1 MRKIVLSCLLAAT
14 MASVTTLTASTTAE
28 ESNTVKINFKNLK
41 IVDFINMVAHITG
54 KNILVGQNVQGT
66 VDFVSVKPVRKDKI
80 YDLLVKV
87 LATKGYTIHD
97 TKNGFLEVIRSA
109 DAPKSAPPSYGSTPL
124 PEVQTVVIPVENLNV
139 RTILRQVNF
148 LLSKYGKITLSY
160 ESNSVVVTDYPE
172 NIRTIKN
179 LIRKLDNGTVKPNAQ
194 FVKLHNADA
203 KAVLPKVQQLV
214 KAMFDNRI
222 QTQKV
227 SVFADDASNSIVLI
241 GAHRNVMR
249 LIPKIRK
256 MDKGNETV
264 DKHMEII
271 YVKNADAAEIVKTLE
286 KLLSDKSF
294 ARARKPQE
302 NQPTFAQTVP
312 RVKAPAGKTKNLP
325 AQPQQAQREEPLPGV
340 SGKDKPTVTVDTE
353 LNAVVVYA
361 TDREIKEIRSV
372 VEELDVERQ
381 QVYVQ
386 AKIVEISKNKAE
398 QLGVKYSLLG
408 GIANSSGLYG
418 FSGLIGSLD
427 GSNAI
432 GQVAGLLGN
441 NFEIPKVTKAL
452 ALGTTISLF
461 DKNGVANILS
471 EPAVLCI
478 NNKESSLY
486 VGRTESILTQAT
498 TGSDATSLTRQNY
511 SREDIGLTLKVK
523 PRISED
529 NKVALDIKTVLE
541 DVIGGQ
547 VGLPTTT
554 KREVSTTSI
563 VKNGETVIIGGLVKD
578 KTSKTVT
585 KIPLLGDIPILG
597 IPFRHTKE
605 DKDKISLVIMITP
618 YIVKRSQDLSKLKE
632 ALGRLDMIEK
642 NLAYKLDEQ
651 LKSGKRIELAP
662 ETIAHE
668 SFEEEPQTVV
678 HPAREVEM
686 PSREVLMQSAPE
698 IEAES
703 QPQIVQETPPAGEHT
718 QPEEEI
724 IIDEHQRA
732 YHVLRDAQGNI
743 ISRKRVK
750 TDDYY

>member
-1 MRKIVLSCLLAAT
+1 MKKIVMSCIAAGW
-14 MASVTTLTASTTAE
+14 MLTASVSAATQNDP
-28 ESNTVKINFKNLK
+28 NTVKINFKNLK

-54 KNILVGQNVQGT
+54 KNILIGQNVQGT
-66 VDFVSVKPVRKDKI
+66 VDFVSVKPVRKDQI
-80 YDLLVKV
+80 YNLLVKV
-87 LATKGYTIHD
+87 LATKGYTIRD
-97 TKNGFLEVIRSA
+97 TRDGFLQVIRSA
-109 DAPKSAPPSYGSTPL
+109 DAPKSAPPIYGQSAL

-172 NIRTIKN
+172 NIHTIEA

-194 FVKLHNADA
+194 FVKLRNADA
-203 KAVLPKVQQLV
+203 KAVLPKVQKL
-214 KAMFDNRI
+214 ASGMFDNKI

-241 GAHRNVMR
+241 GSRKNVAR

-294 ARARKPQE
+294 ARSRKE
-302 NQPTFAQTVP
+302 ESNQPTFAQTQPVS
-312 RVKAPAGKTKNLP
+312 AKNP
-325 AQPQQAQREEPLPGV
+325 NIKKRNISAQPTQTQSSASLPSV

-361 TDREIKEIRSV
+361 TDREIKEIRNV

-408 GIANSSGLYG
+408 GIANSSGIYG

-432 GQVAGLLGN
+432 GQVASLLGT

-486 VGRTESILTQAT
+486 VGRTESILTQST

-529 NKVALDIKTVLE
+529 NKVALDVKTVLE

-597 IPFRHTKE
+597 IPFRHTEE

-618 YIVKRSQDLSKLKE
+618 YIVKRSQDLGRLKE

-642 NLAYKLDEQ
+642 NLAFKLDRQ
-651 LKSGKRIELAP
+651 LKSGKPIEVQPQMIAP
-662 ETIAHE
+662 ELLDTPA
-668 SFEEEPQTVV
+668 QTVV
-678 HPAREVEM
+678 HPPQPILEEQDAEPEASEPASEV
-686 PSREVLMQSAPE
+686 
-698 IEAES
+698 
-703 QPQIVQETPPAGEHT
+703 PAQQGPT
-718 QPEEEI
+718 EEI
-724 IIDEHQRA
+724 IVDEQQHA
-732 YHVLRDAQGNI
+732 YRVLKDAEGNI
-743 ISRKRVK
+743 ISKTRVAY
-750 TDDYY
+750 DDYY

>member
-1 MRKIVLSCLLAAT
+1 MKKIVSSCILAGWVA
-14 MASVTTLTASTTAE
+14 LTHAAPVAANDP
-28 ESNTVKINFKNLK
+28 NTVKINFKNLK

-54 KNILVGQNVQGT
+54 KNILIGQNVQGT
-66 VDFVSVKPVRKDKI
+66 VDFVSVRPVRKDKI

-87 LATKGYTIHD
+87 LATKGYTIRD

-109 DAPKSAPPSYGSTPL
+109 DAPKSAPPIYGDTDL
-124 PEVQTVVIPVENLNV
+124 PEVQTVVVPVENLNV

-172 NIRTIKN
+172 NIRTIRN
-179 LIRKLDNGTVKPNAQ
+179 LIRKLDSGTIKPNAR
-194 FVKLHNADA
+194 FVTLRKADA
-203 KAVLPKVQQLV
+203 KTVLPKVQKLAN
-214 KAMFDNRI
+214 AMFDNKI
-222 QTQKV
+222 QTQKI

-241 GAHRNVMR
+241 GASKNVAR

-294 ARARKPQE
+294 AKAHKTDE
-302 NQPTFAQTVP
+302 QPTFARTQP
-312 RVKAPAGKTKNLP
+312 QPAKTKNKKTPPVQQP
-325 AQPQQAQREEPLPGV
+325 ATAEKNEPLPGV

-361 TDREIKEIRSV
+361 TDREIREIRSV

-398 QLGVKYSLLG
+398 ELGVKYSLLG
-408 GIANSSGLYG
+408 GIANSSGIYG
-418 FSGLIGSLD
+418 FSGLIGSVD

-432 GQVAGLLGN
+432 SQVASLLGN
-441 NFEIPKVTKAL
+441 SFEIPKVTKAL

-461 DKNGVANILS
+461 DKHGVANILS

-486 VGRTESILTQAT
+486 VGRTESILTQST
-498 TGSDATSLTRQNY
+498 TGADSTSLTRQNY

-529 NKVALDIKTVLE
+529 NKVALDVKTVLE

-597 IPFRHTKE
+597 IPFRHTQE
-605 DKDKISLVIMITP
+605 SKDKISLVIMITP
-618 YIVKRSQDLSKLKE
+618 YIVKRSEDLGKLKE

-642 NLAYKLDEQ
+642 NLAYQLDKQ
-651 LKSGKRIELAP
+651 LESGKPIKIDPQTIIAP
-662 ETIAHE
+662 EL
-668 SFEEEPQTVV
+668 EEGEVQTVV
-678 HPAREVEM
+678 HTPQPVHV
-686 PSREVLMQSAPE
+686 EVLQEDTLPQSMQDEVIAAPSADSP
-698 IEAES
+698 AE
-703 QPQIVQETPPAGEHT
+703 T
-718 QPEEEI
+718 EEI
-724 IIDEHQRA
+724 IVDEHQRA
-732 YHVLRDAQGNI
+732 YRVRKDAQGNI
-743 ISRKRVK
+743 ISRVRVK
-750 TDDYY
+750 YDDYY

>member
-1 MRKIVLSCLLAAT
+1 MRKVFISVVLSGLFLGGTITAAT
-14 MASVTTLTASTTAE
+14 TPDTE
-28 ESNTVKINFKNLK
+28 QNGVKINFKNLK

-54 KNILVGQNVQGT
+54 KNILIGQNVQGT
-66 VDFVSVKPVRKDKI
+66 VDFVSVKPVPKDKI
-80 YDLLVKV
+80 YDLLIKV
-87 LATKGYTIHD
+87 LATKGYTIND
-97 TKNGFLEVIRSA
+97 TGNGFLQVIRSA
-109 DAPKSAPPSYGSTPL
+109 DAPKSAPPQYGQAEI

-160 ESNSVVVTDYPE
+160 ESNSVVVTDYPD

-179 LIRKLDNGTVKPNAQ
+179 LIHKLDNGTVKPNAQ
-194 FVKLHNADA
+194 FVMLHNADA
-203 KAVLPKVQQLV
+203 KTVLPKVQKLAN
-214 KAMFDNRI
+214 AMFDSKI

-227 SVFADDASNSIVLI
+227 SVFADDASNAIVLV
-241 GAHRNVMR
+241 GAPKNVR
-249 LIPKIRK
+249 KLIPKIRK
-256 MDKGNETV
+256 MDKSNETV

-294 ARARKPQE
+294 ARSHKDQQ
-302 NQPTFAQTVP
+302 NQTTFAQTQQP
-312 RVKAPAGKTKNLP
+312 APVKNTKNAP
-325 AQPQQAQREEPLPGV
+325 KQAPQPTMVTRNEPTPSI

-361 TDREIKEIRSV
+361 TDREIREIKNV
-372 VEELDVERQ
+372 IQELDVERQ

-398 QLGVKYSLLG
+398 ELGMKYSLLG
-408 GIANSSGLYG
+408 GVANSSGLYG
-418 FSGLIGSLD
+418 FSGVIGSVD

-432 GQVAGLLGN
+432 GQVASLLGN
-441 NFEIPKVTKAL
+441 NFDIPKVTKAL
-452 ALGTTISLF
+452 ALGTTISLY

-498 TGSDATSLTRQNY
+498 TGADATSLTRQNY

-529 NKVALDIKTVLE
+529 NKVALDIKTILE

-597 IPFRHTKE
+597 NLFRHTKN

-618 YIVKRSQDLSKLKE
+618 YIVKRSADLGKLKE
-632 ALGRLDMIEK
+632 ALGRLDMVEK
-642 NLAYKLDEQ
+642 NLAMQIDEKL
-651 LKSGKRIELAP
+651 KTGKPIEIDPSLIAP
-662 ETIAHE
+662 ELEVEEQPQTIVHPQVRTVE
-668 SFEEEPQTVV
+668 PVQHHVVYEEPVE
-678 HPAREVEM
+678 EVSSE
-686 PSREVLMQSAPE
+686 P
-698 IEAES
+698 
-703 QPQIVQETPPAGEHT
+703 T
-718 QPEEEI
+718 EEI

-732 YHVLRDAQGNI
+732 YKVLRDAQGNI
-743 ISRKRVK
+743 ISKKRISLDE
-750 TDDYY
+750 TY

>member
-1 MRKIVLSCLLAAT
+1 MRKRIISIVLTGLFLS
-14 MASVTTLTASTTAE
+14 STAFGAE
-28 ESNTVKINFKNLK
+28 APKDNNTVKINFKNLK

-54 KNILVGQNVQGT
+54 KNILIGQNVQGT
-66 VDFVSVKPVRKDKI
+66 VDFVSVKPVPKDKI
-80 YDLLVKV
+80 YDLLIKV
-87 LATKGYTIHD
+87 LATKGYTIND
-97 TKNGFLEVIRSA
+97 TRNGFLQVIRSA
-109 DAPKSAPPSYGSTPL
+109 DAPKSAPPSYGQADI

-160 ESNSVVVTDYPE
+160 ESNSVVVTDYPD

-179 LIRKLDNGTVKPNAQ
+179 LIRQLDNGTVKPNAQ
-194 FVKLHNADA
+194 FVMLHNADA
-203 KAVLPKVQQLV
+203 KVVLPKVQKLAT
-214 KAMFDNRI
+214 AMFDNKI
-222 QTQKV
+222 QTQKI
-227 SVFADDASNSIVLI
+227 SVFADDASNAIVLI
-241 GAHRNVMR
+241 GARKNVAK

-294 ARARKPQE
+294 AKSHKEETRQS
-302 NQPTFAQTVP
+302 TFAQTQRQPVQTNSKNP
-312 RVKAPAGKTKNLP
+312 SAKNVQPAVAVQKN
-325 AQPQQAQREEPLPGV
+325 EPLPSV
-340 SGKDKPTVTVDTE
+340 SGKNKPTVTVDTE

-361 TDREIKEIRSV
+361 TDREIKEIKNV

-381 QVYVQ
+381 QVYVK
-386 AKIVEISKNKAE
+386 AKIVEISKNRAE

-408 GIANSSGLYG
+408 GIVNSSGIYG

-427 GSNAI
+427 GSDAI
-432 GQVAGLLGN
+432 GRVASLLGN
-441 NFEIPKVTKAL
+441 NFDIPKVTKAL
-452 ALGTTISLF
+452 TLGTTISLF

-529 NKVALDIKTVLE
+529 DKVALDIKTILE

-597 IPFRHTKE
+597 NLFKHTKE
-605 DKDKISLVIMITP
+605 DNDKISLVIMITP
-618 YIVKRSQDLSKLKE
+618 YIVKRSADLSKLKD
-632 ALGRLDMIEK
+632 ALGRLEMIE
-642 NLAYKLDEQ
+642 NDLACKIEER
-651 LKSGKRIELAP
+651 LKSGKAIELNPILIAP
-662 ETIAHE
+662 ELEA
-668 SFEEEPQTVV
+668 EEPKTVV
-678 HPAREVEM
+678 HPVRTVGAVETEQTSNE
-686 PSREVLMQSAPE
+686 P
-698 IEAES
+698 
-703 QPQIVQETPPAGEHT
+703 T
-718 QPEEEI
+718 EEI
-724 IIDEHQRA
+724 IIDERQRA
-732 YHVLRDAQGNI
+732 YRVLKDADGNI
-743 ISRKRVK
+743 LSKTRV
-750 TDDYY
+750 DYDEVY

>member
-1 MRKIVLSCLLAAT
+1 MKKIVMSCIAAGW
-14 MASVTTLTASTTAE
+14 MLTASVSAATQNDP
-28 ESNTVKINFKNLK
+28 NTVKINFKNLK

-54 KNILVGQNVQGT
+54 KNILIGQNVQGT
-66 VDFVSVKPVRKDKI
+66 VDFVSVKPVRKDQI
-80 YDLLVKV
+80 YNLLVKV
-87 LATKGYTIHD
+87 LATKGYTIRD
-97 TKNGFLEVIRSA
+97 TRDGFLQVIRSA
-109 DAPKSAPPSYGSTPL
+109 DAPKSAPPIYGQSAL

-172 NIRTIKN
+172 NIHTIEA

-194 FVKLHNADA
+194 FVKLRNADA
-203 KAVLPKVQQLV
+203 KAVLPKVQKL
-214 KAMFDNRI
+214 ASGMFDNKI

-241 GAHRNVMR
+241 GSRKNVAR

-294 ARARKPQE
+294 ARARKE
-302 NQPTFAQTVP
+302 ESNQPTFAQTQPVS
-312 RVKAPAGKTKNLP
+312 AKNPNIKKRNISAQTTQTQSSASLP
-325 AQPQQAQREEPLPGV
+325 SV

-361 TDREIKEIRSV
+361 TDREIKEIRTV

-408 GIANSSGLYG
+408 GIANSSGIYG

-427 GSNAI
+427 GSKAI
-432 GQVAGLLGN
+432 GQVASLLGT

-486 VGRTESILTQAT
+486 VGKTESILTQAT

-529 NKVALDIKTVLE
+529 NKVALDVKTVLE

-618 YIVKRSQDLSKLKE
+618 YIVKRSQDLGRLKE

-642 NLAYKLDEQ
+642 NLAFKLDRQ
-651 LKSGKRIELAP
+651 LKSGKPIEVQPQMIAP
-662 ETIAHE
+662 ELLDTPA
-668 SFEEEPQTVV
+668 QTVV
-678 HPAREVEM
+678 HPPQPILEEQDAE
-686 PSREVLMQSAPE
+686 PE
-698 IEAES
+698 ASEPAAEADA
-703 QPQIVQETPPAGEHT
+703 QKGPT
-718 QPEEEI
+718 EEI
-724 IIDEHQRA
+724 IVDEQQHA
-732 YHVLRDAQGNI
+732 YRVLKDAEGNI
-743 ISRKRVK
+743 ISKTRVAY
-750 TDDYY
+750 DDYY

>member
-1 MRKIVLSCLLAAT
+1 MRKILIAITITGLFLGTTITAAT
-14 MASVTTLTASTTAE
+14 PKNDSD
-28 ESNTVKINFKNLK
+28 TVKINFKNLK

-54 KNILVGQNVQGT
+54 KNILIGQNVQGT
-66 VDFVSVKPVRKDKI
+66 VDFVSVKPVPKENI
-80 YDLLVKV
+80 YDLLIKV
-87 LATKGYTIHD
+87 LATKGYTIND
-97 TKNGFLEVIRSA
+97 TGNGFLQVIRSA
-109 DAPKSAPPSYGSTPL
+109 DAPKSAPPQYGQADI

-160 ESNSVVVTDYPE
+160 ESNSVVVTDYPD

-179 LIRKLDNGTVKPNAQ
+179 LIRTLDNGTVKPNTQ
-194 FVKLHNADA
+194 FVFLRNADA
-203 KAVLPKVQQLV
+203 KTVLPKVQKLAN
-214 KAMFDNRI
+214 AMFDSKI
-222 QTQKV
+222 QTQKIN
-227 SVFADDASNSIVLI
+227 VFADDASNAIVLI
-241 GAHRNVMR
+241 GAAKNVR
-249 LIPKIRK
+249 KLVPEIRK
-256 MDKGNETV
+256 MDKSNETV

-294 ARARKPQE
+294 ARSHKDQA
-302 NQPTFAQTVP
+302 NQTTFAQTQP
-312 RVKAPAGKTKNLP
+312 APVTNTKNAP
-325 AQPQQAQREEPLPGV
+325 KKRTPQPSTTSRNEPLPSI

-361 TDREIKEIRSV
+361 TDREIREIKSV

-427 GSNAI
+427 GSDAI
-432 GQVAGLLGN
+432 GRVAGLLGN
-441 NFEIPKVTKAL
+441 NFDIPKVTKAL

-529 NKVALDIKTVLE
+529 DKVALDIKTVLE

-554 KREVSTTSI
+554 KREVTTTSI

-578 KTSKTVT
+578 KTNKTVT

-597 IPFRHTKE
+597 NLFKHTKE

-618 YIVKRSQDLSKLKE
+618 YIVKRSADLGRLKE
-632 ALGRLDMIEK
+632 ALGKLDNIER
-642 NLAYKLDEQ
+642 NLAVQIDEK
-651 LKSGKRIELAP
+651 LKSGKEIEINPELIAP
-662 ETIAHE
+662 ELVVEE
-668 SFEEEPQTVV
+668 SSPVV
-678 HPAREVEM
+678 HHEVVTQ
-686 PSREVLMQSAPE
+686 EVSNEP
-698 IEAES
+698 
-703 QPQIVQETPPAGEHT
+703 T
-718 QPEEEI
+718 EEI
-724 IIDEHQRA
+724 LIDEHQNA
-732 YHVLRDAQGNI
+732 YRIKKDAQGNV
-743 ISRKRVK
+743 ISK
-750 TDDYY
+750 TRIPYDEVY

>member
-1 MRKIVLSCLLAAT
+1 MKNILRNCALVLLLGGAVA
-14 MASVTTLTASTTAE
+14 VASTSAAE
-28 ESNTVKINFKNLK
+28 SPGTVKINFKNLK

-54 KNILVGQNVQGT
+54 KNILIGQNVQGT

-87 LATKGYTIHD
+87 LATKGYTIRD
-97 TKNGFLEVIRSA
+97 TKDGFLQVIRSA
-109 DAPKSAPPSYGSTPL
+109 DAPKSAPPIYGDTDL

-172 NIRTIKN
+172 NIETIRN

-203 KAVLPKVQQLV
+203 KTVLPKAQKLAN
-214 KAMFDNRI
+214 AMFDNKI
-222 QTQKV
+222 QTQKI

-241 GAHRNVMR
+241 GARKNVMR

-294 ARARKPQE
+294 ARSHREEE
-302 NQPTFAQTVP
+302 NRPTFAQTQPSRMPAAKNRSGVNS
-312 RVKAPAGKTKNLP
+312 KTAPAP
-325 AQPQQAQREEPLPGV
+325 VVQRSEPLPGV

-398 QLGVKYSLLG
+398 QLGMKYSILG
-408 GIANSSGLYG
+408 GAVNSSGLYG

-427 GSNAI
+427 GSDAI
-432 GQVAGLLGN
+432 GRVTSLLGN
-441 NFEIPKVTKAL
+441 NFDIPKVTKAL

-498 TGSDATSLTRQNY
+498 TGADTTALTRQNY

-529 NKVALDIKTVLE
+529 NKVALDIKTILE

-585 KIPLLGDIPILG
+585 KIPFLGDIPILG
-597 IPFRHTKE
+597 NLFRHTKE

-618 YIVKRSQDLSKLKE
+618 YIVKRSEDLGKLKE
-632 ALGRLDMIEK
+632 ALGKLDMIEK
-642 NLAYKLDEQ
+642 NLAYQIDEKLRT
-651 LKSGKRIELAP
+651 GKPIVIEP
-662 ETIAHE
+662 EKIVVE
-668 SFEEEPQTVV
+668 GGEEEQPQTVV
-678 HPAREVEM
+678 HRNVIHPEIAADERREVSVSEALSLSEETEM
-686 PSREVLMQSAPE
+686 
-698 IEAES
+698 S
-703 QPQIVQETPPAGEHT
+703 QEPT
-718 QPEEEI
+718 EEI
-724 IIDEHQRA
+724 IIDEQQRA
-732 YHVLRDAQGNI
+732 YRVLRDSEGNI
-743 ISRKRVK
+743 ISKVRVRNA
-750 TDDYY
+750 DFY

>member
-1 MRKIVLSCLLAAT
+1 MRKVFISVVLSGLFLGGTITAAT
-14 MASVTTLTASTTAE
+14 TPDTE
-28 ESNTVKINFKNLK
+28 QNGVKINFKNLK

-54 KNILVGQNVQGT
+54 KNILIGQNVQGT
-66 VDFVSVKPVRKDKI
+66 VDFVSVKPVPKDKI
-80 YDLLVKV
+80 YDLLIKV
-87 LATKGYTIHD
+87 LATKGYTIND
-97 TKNGFLEVIRSA
+97 TGNGFLQVIRSA
-109 DAPKSAPPSYGSTPL
+109 DAPKSAPPQYGQAEI

-160 ESNSVVVTDYPE
+160 ESNSVVVTDYPD

-179 LIRKLDNGTVKPNAQ
+179 LIHKLDNGTVKPNAQ
-194 FVKLHNADA
+194 FVMLHNADA
-203 KAVLPKVQQLV
+203 KTVLPKVQKLAN
-214 KAMFDNRI
+214 AMFDSKI

-227 SVFADDASNSIVLI
+227 SVFADDASNAIVLV
-241 GAHRNVMR
+241 GAPKNVR
-249 LIPKIRK
+249 KLIPKIRK
-256 MDKGNETV
+256 MDKSNETV

-294 ARARKPQE
+294 ARSHKDQQ
-302 NQPTFAQTVP
+302 NQTTFAQTQQP
-312 RVKAPAGKTKNLP
+312 APVKNTKNAP
-325 AQPQQAQREEPLPGV
+325 KQVPQPTMVTRNEPTPSI

-361 TDREIKEIRSV
+361 TDREIREIKNV
-372 VEELDVERQ
+372 IQELDVERQ

-398 QLGVKYSLLG
+398 ELGMKYSLLG
-408 GIANSSGLYG
+408 GVANSSGLYG
-418 FSGLIGSLD
+418 FSGVIGSVD

-432 GQVAGLLGN
+432 GQVASLLGN
-441 NFEIPKVTKAL
+441 NFDIPKVTKAL
-452 ALGTTISLF
+452 ALGTTISLY

-498 TGSDATSLTRQNY
+498 TGADATSLTRQNY

-529 NKVALDIKTVLE
+529 NKVALDIKTILE

-597 IPFRHTKE
+597 NLFRHTKN

-618 YIVKRSQDLSKLKE
+618 YIVKRSADLGKLKE
-632 ALGRLDMIEK
+632 ALGRLDMVEK
-642 NLAYKLDEQ
+642 NLAMQIDEKL
-651 LKSGKRIELAP
+651 KTGKPIEIDPSLIAP
-662 ETIAHE
+662 ELEVEEQPQTIVHPQVRTVE
-668 SFEEEPQTVV
+668 PVQHHVVYEEPVE
-678 HPAREVEM
+678 EVSSE
-686 PSREVLMQSAPE
+686 P
-698 IEAES
+698 
-703 QPQIVQETPPAGEHT
+703 T
-718 QPEEEI
+718 EEI

-732 YHVLRDAQGNI
+732 YKVLRDAQGNI
-743 ISRKRVK
+743 ISKKRISLDE
-750 TDDYY
+750 TY

>member
-1 MRKIVLSCLLAAT
+1 MKKIVMSCIAAGW
-14 MASVTTLTASTTAE
+14 MLTASVSAATQND
-28 ESNTVKINFKNLK
+28 SNTVKINFKNLK

-54 KNILVGQNVQGT
+54 KNILIGQNVQGT
-66 VDFVSVKPVRKDKI
+66 VDFVSVKPVRKDQI
-80 YDLLVKV
+80 YNLLVKV
-87 LATKGYTIHD
+87 LATKGYTIRD
-97 TKNGFLEVIRSA
+97 TRDGFLQVIRSA
-109 DAPKSAPPSYGSTPL
+109 DAPKSAPPIYGQSAL

-172 NIRTIKN
+172 NIHTIEA

-194 FVKLHNADA
+194 FVKLRNADA
-203 KAVLPKVQQLV
+203 KAVLPKVQKL
-214 KAMFDNRI
+214 ASGMFDNKI

-241 GAHRNVMR
+241 GSRKNVAR

-294 ARARKPQE
+294 ARSRKE
-302 NQPTFAQTVP
+302 ESNQPTFAQTQPVS
-312 RVKAPAGKTKNLP
+312 AKNP
-325 AQPQQAQREEPLPGV
+325 NIKKRNISAQPTQTQSSASLPSV

-361 TDREIKEIRSV
+361 TDREIKEIRTV

-408 GIANSSGLYG
+408 GIANSSGIYG

-432 GQVAGLLGN
+432 GQVASLLGT

-486 VGRTESILTQAT
+486 VGRTESILTQST

-529 NKVALDIKTVLE
+529 NKVALDVKTVLE

-597 IPFRHTKE
+597 IPFRHTEE

-618 YIVKRSQDLSKLKE
+618 YIVKRSQDLGRLKE

-642 NLAYKLDEQ
+642 NLAFKLDRQ
-651 LKSGKRIELAP
+651 LKSGKPIEVQPQMIAP
-662 ETIAHE
+662 ELLDTPA
-668 SFEEEPQTVV
+668 QTVV
-678 HPAREVEM
+678 HPPQPILEEQDAEPEASEPASEV
-686 PSREVLMQSAPE
+686 
-698 IEAES
+698 
-703 QPQIVQETPPAGEHT
+703 PAQQGPT
-718 QPEEEI
+718 EEI
-724 IIDEHQRA
+724 IVDEQQHA
-732 YHVLRDAQGNI
+732 YRVLKDAEGNI
-743 ISRKRVK
+743 ISK
-750 TDDYY
+750 TPVAYDDYY